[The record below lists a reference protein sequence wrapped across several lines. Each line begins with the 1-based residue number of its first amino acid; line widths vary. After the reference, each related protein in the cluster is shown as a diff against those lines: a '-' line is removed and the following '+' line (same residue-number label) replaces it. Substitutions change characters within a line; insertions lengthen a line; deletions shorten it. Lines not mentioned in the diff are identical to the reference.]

1 MIPRIAV
8 VCLFAPI
15 MICASSQ
22 AAQRIVGG
30 QSSSITR
37 WPATVAII
45 DRTKSLQF
53 CGGSLIASNWVLT
66 AAHCVVDDNG
76 IVTEA
81 SGIGVLAGTS
91 DLTIAEPTTEFHLVT
106 NVIAHQRYDPV
117 TTRNDIALLELA
129 TRSTITPIPL
139 YLGAPPVGTLATVV
153 GWGDLEPR
161 ARTPTTLH
169 EVEVSVIS
177 NATCNAPAAYNGTI
191 IDSQLC
197 AGFPEGGRDA
207 CAGDSGGPLMAVQ
220 DGEYRQIGI
229 VSFGVGCARP
239 NKFGVYTRIQSF
251 QDDIEQL
258 TSVTPPVQATTPGDA
273 TDGGGGT
280 TGPMELVLWILPA
293 LAFAVPR
300 KR

>member
-1 MIPRIAV
+1 MIPRFAV
-8 VCLFAPI
+8 VCLITPF
-15 MICASSQ
+15 MYCVSSQ
-22 AAQRIVGG
+22 AAVRIVGG

-37 WPATVAII
+37 WPATVALI
-45 DRTKSLQF
+45 DRTISLQF

-81 SGIGVLAGTS
+81 SRIGVLAGAT
-91 DLTIAEPTTEFHLVT
+91 DLTIAEPTTEFHRVT
-106 NVIAHQRYDPV
+106 NVIPHQLYDPV

-129 TRSTITPIPL
+129 TRSMIMPIPL
-139 YLGAPPVGTLATVV
+139 YQGMPPVGTLATVV

-161 ARTPTTLH
+161 AQLTNTLH
-169 EVEVSVIS
+169 EVEVSVVS
-177 NATCNAPAAYNGTI
+177 NATCNAPVAYNGI
-191 IDSQLC
+191 IVDSQLC

-251 QDDIEQL
+251 LTDIEQL
-258 TSVTPPVQATTPGDA
+258 TGVTPPAQATVPGGV
-273 TDGGGGT
+273 TDGGGT
-280 TGPMELVLWILPA
+280 TGPMELVLWILSA
-293 LAFAVPR
+293 LAFAALR
-300 KR
+300 TS

>member
-1 MIPRIAV
+1 
-8 VCLFAPI
+8 
-15 MICASSQ
+15 MICVSSQ
-22 AAQRIVGG
+22 AAERIVGG

-37 WPATVAII
+37 WPATVALIE
-45 DRTKSLQF
+45 RTKSLQF

-81 SGIGVLAGTS
+81 SRIGVLAGTS
-91 DLTIAEPTTEFHLVT
+91 DLTITEPTTEFHLVT
-106 NVIAHQRYDPV
+106 NVVAQQLYDPV

-129 TRSTITPIPL
+129 TRSTITPISL

-161 ARTPTTLH
+161 ARAPTTLH
-169 EVEVSVIS
+169 EVEVSVVS
-177 NATCNAPAAYNGTI
+177 NATCNAPEAYNGI
-191 IDSQLC
+191 IVDSQLC

-251 QDDIEQL
+251 LTEIEQL
-258 TSVTPPVQATTPGDA
+258 TTVTPPAQGTTPGDATVA

-293 LAFAVPR
+293 LAFAVLR
-300 KR
+300 TS